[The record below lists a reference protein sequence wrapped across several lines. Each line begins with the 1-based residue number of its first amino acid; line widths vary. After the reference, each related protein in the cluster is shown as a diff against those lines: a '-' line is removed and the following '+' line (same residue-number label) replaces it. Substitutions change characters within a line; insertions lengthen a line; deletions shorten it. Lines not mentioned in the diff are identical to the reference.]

1 MSDKYSGLEAAL
13 RSARMTFVSEANAGD
28 RTGTEIIA
36 CEDLLPAWTKAGPK
50 GDGSHEVGEACT
62 HNGQS
67 WRCCQAHNT
76 NNNPDIEPGNSPAQ
90 WAPYHTTDPTKAKAF
105 IQPRV
110 PMTPTRRASAA
121 CGLMQGLPLY
131 HGWGQRIQPRGIPA
145 GLGGSDRRRRTRH
158 DPGARHRAG
167 TGTRA

>member
-13 RSARMTFVSEANAGD
+13 RSARMTFVSEAEAGD

-62 HNGQS
+62 HDGQS

-76 NNNPDIEPGNSPAQ
+76 NNNPDIEPGKSPTQ
-90 WAPYHTTDPTKAKAF
+90 WVPYHTTDPKKAKPF
-105 IQPRV
+105 IQPTMARTATRRARSASGLMARSTA
-110 PMTPTRRASAA
+110 PSWRGPTHTARKPTRRAGRSSRSR
-121 CGLMQGLPLY
+121 MEVQ
-131 HGWGQRIQPRGIPA
+131 
-145 GLGGSDRRRRTRH
+145 H
-158 DPGARHRAG
+158 DPA
-167 TGTRA
+167 